1 MFSRSSLCFLGQ
13 HGTCSSAQLSVELSE
28 NMLQNLFLNLPPQTV
43 AYKKIY
49 DLEQFAKEWD
59 CFHSVLP
66 SCLLPNLIGD
76 SLVMLPFLATAGGA
90 MGVIAASDIDLE
102 AFDFELDVTED
113 VLELLWPSSFLKW
126 QIFQNV
132 KEINRFRP

>member
-1 MFSRSSLCFLGQ
+1 
-13 HGTCSSAQLSVELSE
+13 
-28 NMLQNLFLNLPPQTV
+28 
-43 AYKKIY
+43 
-49 DLEQFAKEWD
+49 
-59 CFHSVLP
+59 
-66 SCLLPNLIGD
+66 
-76 SLVMLPFLATAGGA
+76 